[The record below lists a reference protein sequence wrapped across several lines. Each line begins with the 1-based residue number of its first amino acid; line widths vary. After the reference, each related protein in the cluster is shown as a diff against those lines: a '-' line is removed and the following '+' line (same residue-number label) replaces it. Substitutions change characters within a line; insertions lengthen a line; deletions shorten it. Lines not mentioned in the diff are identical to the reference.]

1 MYPSELKLS
10 STNSDPNSTEFLD
23 LDISIVNGKIVTKVF
38 DKRRNFPFKTIN
50 FPDLKFSNI
59 PCKPSYGV
67 YFSQLIRILR
77 ICNKLEYFM
86 DEIKILTDAFLN
98 KGFSKIELHNVF
110 MRFIF
115 KYKQEWGKFGEE
127 IPLPDCFV

>member
-1 MYPSELKLS
+1 MYPSELSLS
-10 STNSDPNSTEFLD
+10 STNSDPLRTEFLD
-23 LDISIVNGKIVTKVF
+23 LDICIVNGKMVTKVF
-38 DKRRNFPFKTIN
+38 DKRRNFTFKTIN
-50 FPDLKFSNI
+50 FPDLKCSNI

-67 YFSQLIRILR
+67 YFSQLIRVLR

-86 DEIKILTDAFLN
+86 DEVKVLTDIFLT
-98 KGFSKIELHNVF
+98 KGFSKKDLSDIF
-110 MRFIF
+110 MRFLL